1 MIFYWGCM
9 NSAKSLNLLATAY
22 NFKEKGI
29 PFMIIKSSLDTRD
42 GDKIKSRTG
51 MEADCA
57 VIPPDTD
64 IFKVVKQYN
73 NFRTFEN
80 DSHIKWILVDECQF
94 LTEKQIDQLSD
105 IVDYLGVSVM
115 CYGIR
120 TDFKSH
126 LFPSTKRLFEI
137 ADEFI
142 ELKSSCECGKKT
154 IINAKVD
161 TDLSVITE
169 GTQIEIGAE
178 EKYKPMCRRCWK
190 DKIRYNNS
198 EYEANC

>member
-73 NFRTFEN
+73 NFRTFE
-80 DSHIKWILVDECQF
+80 
-94 LTEKQIDQLSD
+94 
-105 IVDYLGVSVM
+105 
-115 CYGIR
+115 
-120 TDFKSH
+120 
-126 LFPSTKRLFEI
+126 
-137 ADEFI
+137 
-142 ELKSSCECGKKT
+142 GKC
-154 IINAKVD
+154 
-161 TDLSVITE
+161 S
-169 GTQIEIGAE
+169 
-178 EKYKPMCRRCWK
+178 EKYSKSGNSSSSFSLGS
-190 DKIRYNNS
+190 KIVVPPDTV
-198 EYEANC
+198 A